1 MLRKD
6 FYSDVIYEVTIYRFK
21 NGRESDPLTISVLHF
36 ATLEE
41 AQRHI
46 EKYHG
51 NLYFASATI
60 EINKLDRKVNK
71 DEFKKGRYEIVKY
84 KEVCNYTSDDYE
96 ELDDDWHYMSSTSD
110 DTDANKHAAA
120 IEELAKDCGFSS
132 YKVNYLKKI
141 ISYQSPANPLNVE
154 KVKRR
159 KSVRRQLLNALKGW
173 APEGR
178 VYLGLLDNHGGAI
191 VSNLSNNL
199 DTLINKLIA
208 CKCSCFIGLD
218 ASHQSALGVTI
229 DPLTATSLIA
239 KDVSGNT
246 IYLCYP
252 FRLLYLVPKLKA
264 TGMRLI
270 IKWSWQLE

>member
-6 FYSDVIYEVTIYRFK
+6 FYSDVIYEVIIYRFK

-110 DTDANKHAAA
+110 DTDANEHAAA

-132 YKVNYLKKI
+132 Y
-141 ISYQSPANPLNVE
+141 
-154 KVKRR
+154 
-159 KSVRRQLLNALKGW
+159 SV
-173 APEGR
+173 
-178 VYLGLLDNHGGAI
+178 
-191 VSNLSNNL
+191 
-199 DTLINKLIA
+199 
-208 CKCSCFIGLD
+208 
-218 ASHQSALGVTI
+218 
-229 DPLTATSLIA
+229 
-239 KDVSGNT
+239 
-246 IYLCYP
+246 
-252 FRLLYLVPKLKA
+252 
-264 TGMRLI
+264 
-270 IKWSWQLE
+270 